1 MRCVCM
7 HVCLFFYK
15 NKVCHAEEHCDL
27 SYLAHIYLFY
37 SYTGVEFT
45 WGHSEKLLLPVPSE
59 LCMRP
64 EKMLFFLVDDLMGGE
79 KKKYA
84 DYFQVQIPISK
95 QYFILWLNQ
104 FYFSVFC
111 LTIWALRSLCSFHP
125 EFTAYAQGLSLPSQV
140 GFPNQT
146 HW

>member
-1 MRCVCM
+1 MSV
-7 HVCLFFYK
+7 FFYK

-64 EKMLFFLVDDLMGGE
+64 EKNGFFLVDDLMGGE
-79 KKKYA
+79 KKK
-84 DYFQVQIPISK
+84 VCR
-95 QYFILWLNQ
+95 L
-104 FYFSVFC
+104 
-111 LTIWALRSLCSFHP
+111 
-125 EFTAYAQGLSLPSQV
+125 LSSSD
-140 GFPNQT
+140 PNF
-146 HW
+146 